1 MSRLGCREKGPKRS
15 IFLQCFEAKRG
26 HQSGRIA
33 ERGETK
39 LSLRGEGEKGREEQ
53 GVGSWG
59 LLLTG
64 CVTKVGL
71 FGL

>member
-26 HQSGRIA
+26 HKSGRIA

-53 GVGSWG
+53 GVG